1 MICIYVPSTQSH
13 YIQIE
18 RPSEEF
24 LKEFPLPEGA
34 IEVPLPP
41 NQFCSYNGT
50 EWVEDTDAKNAD
62 EALLE
67 RAERDRRLRHEVDP
81 IVSNQLRWG
90 ELSAEKQSEWTQYRT
105 DLLNVPQQSGFPSTI
120 NWPQKP
126 D

>member
-1 MICIYVPSTQSH
+1 MICVYVPSTQSH

-18 RPSEEF
+18 RPSKEF

-41 NQFCSYNGT
+41 NQFCSYSGT
-50 EWVEDTDAKNAD
+50 EWVEDTDAKI
-62 EALLE
+62 EIESLLE
-67 RAERDRRLRHEVDP
+67 RAERNRRLRSEVDP

-90 ELSAEKQSEWTQYRT
+90 DLSSEKQSEWTQYRT
-105 DLLNVPQQSGFPSTI
+105 NLLNVPQQSGFPSNI
-120 NWPQKP
+120 SWPSKP